1 MDECRNFAHNLEAIR
16 RLHNAS
22 MAEFSE
28 ELDIPR
34 STLQDVLKDGNAS
47 LHTALHI
54 AGQLKVPLSALT
66 GKVIVMKNLDAL
78 SVLLNCFEWFAFLP
92 AEDQKTITAHIH
104 AIMDVLE
111 K

>member
-34 STLQDVLKDGNAS
+34 STLQDVLKDGNA
-47 LHTALHI
+47 LHI

-66 GKVIVMKNLDAL
+66 GEVIVMKNLDAL